1 MATSAGVISRSRDS
15 TISLRWIIS
24 ARADLIWLIGSV
36 ASSYVLLV
44 LYVKGL
50 VPLLPMVALWAI
62 LIDAPHVFGTFSR
75 TYFDRTERHNRGR
88 LLWGSLLFFAVGPLM
103 VYAGLGLIFFFLA
116 AIWAYYHLV
125 KQHYGFMVLYK
136 KKNNDL
142 APVDNAL
149 DRLLLLFAFNY
160 PFVAFI
166 ASDPEAMARVPV
178 ALQTW
183 VNGLALILLVGTV
196 VLAIAWLGRQVQ
208 RALTGEPLNVPKYL
222 LLAAAI
228 PMHWIVLL
236 TPMPHKPIAI
246 VAILTIYHN
255 LQYHRLIWFH
265 NKKYSRSPTA
275 FTGSAGVSPAATR
288 RSLVKG
294 DGPDGPERQSL
305 SARKSGVAANAV
317 RAGIRGSSP
326 TVREGSSNTAP
337 ELRAKYG
344 AAELI
349 SRRLFYYIVFGIV
362 FGLIYQGPRQ
372 FLGYVSL
379 KSSGATGAVT
389 EQSFPIQLG
398 ISFLWGYAFIHYY
411 LDSKIW
417 RIRRDPSV
425 GEALRM
431 NN

>member
-1 MATSAGVISRSRDS
+1 MATSVDVVERAEPRAVSV
-15 TISLRWIIS
+15 RWIIS
-24 ARADLIWLIGSV
+24 ARDDLVWLIGSV
-36 ASSYVLLV
+36 ASSYLLLV
-44 LYVKGL
+44 LYVKGVLPL
-50 VPLLPMVALWAI
+50 VPMVALWAI

-75 TYFDRTERHNRGR
+75 TYFDRTERQNRAR
-88 LLWGSLLFFAVGPLM
+88 LLWGSLLFFAIGPLM
-103 VYAGLGLIFFFLA
+103 VYAGAGLIFFFLA
-116 AIWAYYHLV
+116 ALWAYYHLV

-166 ASDPEAMARVPV
+166 ARDPEAMKRVPA
-178 ALQTW
+178 ALQSG
-183 VNGLALILLVGTV
+183 VNGLAMVLLAGTI

-208 RALTGEPLNVPKYL
+208 RAVTGAALNVPKYL

-265 NKKYSRSPTA
+265 NKKYVGTA
-275 FTGSAGVSPAATR
+275 P
-288 RSLVKG
+288 
-294 DGPDGPERQSL
+294 
-305 SARKSGVAANAV
+305 
-317 RAGIRGSSP
+317 RGSSP
-326 TVREGSSNTAP
+326 TVKEGSSSSATD
-337 ELRAKYG
+337 LRQKYG

-349 SRRLFYYIVFGIV
+349 SRRLLYYIAFGIL

-372 FLGYVSL
+372 FLGYISL
-379 KSSGATGAVT
+379 KSGDGD
-389 EQSFPIQLG
+389 QSFATQLG

-417 RIRRDPSV
+417 RVRRDPSV
-425 GEALRM
+425 GKALNM
-431 NN
+431 A

>member
-1 MATSAGVISRSRDS
+1 MATTVSVIDRVQPRAI
-15 TISLRWIIS
+15 TLRWIIS
-24 ARADLIWLIGSV
+24 ARDDLIWLIGSV
-36 ASSYVLLV
+36 ASSYLLLI
-44 LYVKGL
+44 LYVKGTLPL
-50 VPLLPMVALWAI
+50 VPMVALWAI

-75 TYFDRTERHNRGR
+75 TYFDRTERRNRSR
-88 LLWGSLLFFAVGPLM
+88 LLWGSLLFFAIGPLM
-103 VYAGLGLIFFFLA
+103 VFAGAGLIFFFVA
-116 AIWAYYHLV
+116 ALWAYYHLV

-166 ASDPEAMARVPV
+166 ARDPEAMARVP
-178 ALQTW
+178 ATLQSG
-183 VNGLALILLVGTV
+183 VNGLASILLAGTV
-196 VLAIAWLGRQVQ
+196 VLGLAWLGRQIQ
-208 RALTGEPLNVPKYL
+208 RALTGEPLDVPKYL

-236 TPMPHKPIAI
+236 TSMPHKPIAI

-265 NKKYSRSPTA
+265 NKKYTD
-275 FTGSAGVSPAATR
+275 
-288 RSLVKG
+288 L
-294 DGPDGPERQSL
+294 
-305 SARKSGVAANAV
+305 
-317 RAGIRGSSP
+317 RGKSP
-326 TVREGSSNTAP
+326 TVREGSPVTTD
-337 ELRAKYG
+337 LRQKYG

-349 SRRLFYYIVFGIV
+349 SRRLLYYVAFGV
-362 FGLIYQGPRQ
+362 LFGLIYQGPRQ
-372 FLGYVSL
+372 ILGYISL
-379 KSSGATGAVT
+379 KNGDGLASA
-389 EQSFPIQLG
+389 QSFPTQLG

-425 GEALRM
+425 GKALNM
-431 NN
+431 S

>member
-1 MATSAGVISRSRDS
+1 MATSVDVIERAEPRAVSV
-15 TISLRWIIS
+15 RWIIS
-24 ARADLIWLIGSV
+24 ARDDLVWLIGSV
-36 ASSYVLLV
+36 ASSYLLLV
-44 LYVKGL
+44 LYVKGVLPL
-50 VPLLPMVALWAI
+50 VPMVALWAI

-75 TYFDRTERHNRGR
+75 TYFDRTERRNRAR
-88 LLWGSLLFFAVGPLM
+88 LLWGSLLFFAIGPLM
-103 VYAGLGLIFFFLA
+103 VYIGAGLIFFFLA
-116 AIWAYYHLV
+116 ALWAYYHLV

-142 APVDNAL
+142 APLDNAL

-166 ASDPEAMARVPV
+166 ARDSEAMKRVPV
-178 ALQTW
+178 ALQSG
-183 VNGLALILLVGTV
+183 VNGLAMVLLAGTI
-196 VLAIAWLGRQVQ
+196 VLAVAWLGRQGQ
-208 RALTGEPLNVPKYL
+208 RAVIGEALDVPKYL

-265 NKKYSRSPTA
+265 NKKYVS
-275 FTGSAGVSPAATR
+275 TGSGS
-288 RSLVKG
+288 
-294 DGPDGPERQSL
+294 D
-305 SARKSGVAANAV
+305 
-317 RAGIRGSSP
+317 RGSSP
-326 TVREGSSNTAP
+326 TVREGLSLDARD
-337 ELRAKYG
+337 LRQKYG

-349 SRRLFYYIVFGIV
+349 SRRLLYYIAFGIL

-372 FLGYVSL
+372 ILGYISL
-379 KSSGATGAVT
+379 RSGEGA
-389 EQSFPIQLG
+389 QSFATQLG

-417 RIRRDPSV
+417 RVRRDPSV
-425 GEALRM
+425 GKALNM
-431 NN
+431 G

>member
-1 MATSAGVISRSRDS
+1 MATTASVIGKSRDS
-15 TISLRWIIS
+15 AISLRWIIS
-24 ARADLIWLIGSV
+24 ARDDLIWLIGSV
-36 ASSYVLLV
+36 ASSYLLLI
-44 LYVKGL
+44 LYVQGILPL
-50 VPLLPMVALWAI
+50 VPMVALWAI

-75 TYFDRTERHNRGR
+75 TYFDRTERRNRSR
-88 LLWGSLLFFAVGPLM
+88 LLWGSLLFFAIGPLM
-103 VYAGLGLIFFFLA
+103 VFAGAGLIFFFLA
-116 AIWAYYHLV
+116 ALWAYYHLV

-149 DRLLLLFAFNY
+149 DRQLLLFAFNY

-166 ASDPEAMARVPV
+166 ARDPEAMARVPATLQSGV
-178 ALQTW
+178 EALAT
-183 VNGLALILLVGTV
+183 ILLAGTV
-196 VLAIAWLGRQVQ
+196 ILGMAWLGRQIQ
-208 RALTGEPLNVPKYL
+208 RALTGELLDVPKYL

-265 NKKYSRSPTA
+265 NKKYTSSLTA
-275 FTGSAGVSPAATR
+275 FAGTAGVSPATTR
-288 RSLVKG
+288 RSLVEVG
-294 DGPDGPERQSL
+294 ELNGHERQSPSTL
-305 SARKSGVAANAV
+305 DSEAGSTES
-317 RAGIRGSSP
+317 AGIQARSIN
-326 TVREGSSNTAP
+326 VRDGASLANI
-337 ELRAKYG
+337 ELRQKYG

-349 SRRLFYYIVFGIV
+349 SRRLLYYVAFGV
-362 FGLIYQGPRQ
+362 LFGLIYQGPRQ
-372 FLGYVSL
+372 MLGYISL
-379 KSSGATGAVT
+379 KNSDGA
-389 EQSFPIQLG
+389 QSFATQLG

-425 GEALRM
+425 GKALNM
-431 NN
+431 G